1 MSDLSHHPCQALLA
15 DQILATKFVI
25 PAATA
30 QMLVRPRLQHPELAP
45 RVVLVCA
52 PAGYGKTTLAASWAA
67 ASATPVAWLS
77 LDAGDND
84 PLRFLVHFIHAI
96 QGKFAEFGKVMA
108 DMCALIPPPP
118 IDALMRPLVNQLC
131 ALPERLC
138 IILDDLQSVT
148 EPAVHEA
155 IAFLVDHQPAQ
166 LQLIFASRNEP
177 PFSLARLRGQGQM
190 VEYRGADLRFTLH
203 EAEAFCNEVM
213 QLSLPPEQVSTLAE
227 RTEGWIVGL
236 QLAAASLSH
245 HPDRAGFV
253 QTFGADNR
261 HITDFLLD
269 EVLRGLAD
277 DIQDFLLQTSML
289 DRFNAALCD
298 AVTGR
303 DDSRALISEIERAN
317 IFVFGLDDQRLWY
330 RYHHL
335 FGALLQSRLR
345 AAAPDS
351 LRLLHRRASQ
361 WFSENGLITEAV
373 DHALAARDHEW
384 AADLMEK
391 HHSELFSHGRIGSA
405 LSWSRQLPETV
416 LAQRPMLSMACAW
429 GYLYLDDMAALE
441 RQLCIVDK
449 CVAGF
454 RDAPY
459 GCKERA
465 MLGQLALLR
474 GCQSAYE
481 GKIDAGI
488 AHLEEAQAS
497 LAPGRTLFRAAAV
510 ARGVF
515 YFVSG
520 RLEESQRLLED
531 NVLVREVTHNVQVPV
546 TAACALARSHLL
558 RGRPLAARQ
567 IYDKTL
573 QSLLVCGWQHLPA
586 CGMLHIGLGEVAYE
600 MNELVLAEQHLVRG
614 VEMTAAG
621 MQYVNAWG
629 RVLLA
634 KTRKE
639 LGVAAEACDPQF
651 EVLLLRYAG
660 RLVVEIAPLSAV
672 IAGYWLS
679 LGKMDAVQLW
689 SEAARLPLEEALA
702 PGREAEYLVQ
712 ARFFILAERR
722 SQALDLLE
730 RLWHPALQGKRLAVM
745 TEILVLKA
753 ICLQKDGH
761 GDDAMAVLQQAVSLA
776 ETTHLLRVFI
786 NEGDAL
792 SGMLKKLAR
801 GADYKSYVH
810 TLLGQMGAD
819 AAQDSTQAF
828 DRLPQLFSKKEKLV
842 VSHIARGATNH
853 EIAES
858 LFISLNT
865 LNSHVKKIYVKL
877 GVNSR
882 LQAAE
887 RLRQLGLSG

>member
-1 MSDLSHHPCQALLA
+1 MSDLSHHPCQVLLA
-15 DQILATKFVI
+15 DQILSTKFVI
-25 PAATA
+25 PAAA
-30 QMLVRPRLQHPELAP
+30 AHLLVRPRLQQPEQAP

-67 ASATPVAWLS
+67 ASSAPVAWLS

-84 PLRFLVHFIHAI
+84 PLRFLVHFIRAI
-96 QGKFAEFGKVMA
+96 QGQCAEFGKVLA

-118 IDALMRPLVNQLC
+118 IDALMRPLINQLC

-138 IILDDLQSVT
+138 IILDDLQLVT

-155 IAFLVDHQPAQ
+155 IAFLIDHQPAR
-166 LQLIFASRNEP
+166 LQLIFASRSEP
-177 PFSLARLRGQGQM
+177 PFSLARLRGQGQIA
-190 VEYRGADLRFTLH
+190 EYRSEDLRFSLE
-203 EAEAFCNEVM
+203 EAEAFCNDVM
-213 QLSLPPEQVSTLAE
+213 QLSLPHEQVSILAE

-236 QLAAASLSH
+236 QLAAVSLSH
-245 HPDRAGFV
+245 HPDKACFVRNFAG
-253 QTFGADNR
+253 DNR
-261 HITDFLLD
+261 HVTDFLLD
-269 EVLRGLAD
+269 EVLHGHAE
-277 DIQDFLLQTSML
+277 DIQNFLVQTSVL
-289 DRFNAALCD
+289 ERFNAALCD

-303 DDSRALISEIERAN
+303 DNSRALISEIERAN
-317 IFVFGLDDQRLWY
+317 MFIFGLDEQRLWY

-345 AAAPDS
+345 VDAPDS
-351 LRLLHRRASQ
+351 VRLLHRRASQ

-373 DHALAARDHEW
+373 HHALAARDHEW

-391 HHSELFSHGRIGSA
+391 HHSELFSHGRMSSA
-405 LSWSRQLPETV
+405 LAWSRQLPETV
-416 LAQRPMLSMACAW
+416 LAQRPLLSMVCAW
-429 GYLYLDDMAALE
+429 GYLYRDDMAELE
-441 RQLCIVDK
+441 RHLCRVDK
-449 CVAGF
+449 CLAGF
-454 RDAPY
+454 HDAPF
-459 GCKERA
+459 GGKERA

-481 GKIDAGI
+481 GSIDEGI
-488 AHLEEAQAS
+488 AHLDKAQAS
-497 LAPGRTLFRAAAV
+497 LATGRTLYRAAAV

-520 RLEESQRLLED
+520 RLDEAQRLLE
-531 NVLVREVTHNVQVPV
+531 NNILVREATHNVQVPI
-546 TAACALARSHLL
+546 TAALTLARSHLL
-558 RGRPLAARQ
+558 RGRPLAAKQ
-567 IYDKTL
+567 IYDKTI
-573 QSLLVCGWQHLPA
+573 QALLVCGWQDLPA

-600 MNELVLAEQHLVRG
+600 MNELVLAEQHLARG

-621 MQYVNAWG
+621 MQYANAWG

-639 LGVAAEACDPQF
+639 LGAAVEACDPQF

-660 RLVVEIAPLSAV
+660 RLVVEVAPLSAV

-679 LGKMDAVQLW
+679 LGQMDAVQLW
-689 SEAARLPLEEALA
+689 SEAARLPLEGALA
-702 PGREAEYLVQ
+702 PGREAEYMVL

-722 SQALDLLE
+722 SEALDLLD
-730 RLWHPALQGKRLAVM
+730 RLWYPALQDQRLAVM
-745 TEILVLKA
+745 SEILVLKA
-753 ICLQKDGH
+753 ICLQKDGR
-761 GDDAMAVLQQAVSLA
+761 GDEAMTVLQEGVSLA
-776 ETTHLLRVFI
+776 ENTHLLRVFI

-792 SGMLKKLAR
+792 TGMLKKLAR

-810 TLLGQMGAD
+810 TLLGHMGAD
-819 AAQDSTQAF
+819 ATQDSTQAF
-828 DRLPQLFSKKEKLV
+828 ERLPQLFSKKEKLV

-887 RLRQLGLSG
+887 RLRQLGLSD

>member
-1 MSDLSHHPCQALLA
+1 MSDLSHHPCQVLLA
-15 DQILATKFVI
+15 DQILSTKFVI

-30 QMLVRPRLQHPELAP
+30 HLLVRPRLQQPEPAP

-67 ASATPVAWLS
+67 ASSTPVAWLS

-96 QGKFAEFGKVMA
+96 QGQFAEFGKVMA
-108 DMCALIPPPP
+108 DMCALIPPPS
-118 IDALMRPLVNQLC
+118 IGALMRPLINQLC
-131 ALPERLC
+131 ALPEGLC

-177 PFSLARLRGQGQM
+177 PFSLARLRGQGQI
-190 VEYRGADLRFTLH
+190 VEYRCEDLRFTLE
-203 EAEAFCNEVM
+203 EAEVFCNEVM
-213 QLSLPPEQVSTLAE
+213 QLSLPRELVGTLAG

-236 QLAAASLSH
+236 HLAAMSLNH
-245 HPDRAGFV
+245 HPDKASFV
-253 QTFGADNR
+253 RDFSGDNR

-269 EVLRGLAD
+269 EVLQGHAAE
-277 DIQDFLLQTSML
+277 IQDFLLQTSVL
-289 DRFNAALCD
+289 QRFNAALCD

-303 DDSRALISEIERAN
+303 DNSCSLISEVARAN
-317 IFVFGLDDQRLWY
+317 MFIFGLDEQRHWY
-330 RYHHL
+330 RYHEL

-351 LRLLHRRASQ
+351 VGLLHRRASA
-361 WFSENGLITEAV
+361 WFSENGHITEAV
-373 DHALAARDHEW
+373 HHALAARDHEC
-384 AADLMEK
+384 AADLMER
-391 HHSELFSHGRIGSA
+391 HRSELFSHGRISSA
-405 LSWSRQLPETV
+405 LAWSRQLPETV
-416 LAQRPMLSMACAW
+416 LAQRPLLSMVCAW
-429 GYLYLDDMAALE
+429 GYLYRDDMAELE
-441 RQLCIVDK
+441 RHLCLVDTYL
-449 CVAGF
+449 AGF
-454 RDAPY
+454 HGAPF
-459 GCKERA
+459 GGKEGA
-465 MLGQLALLR
+465 VPGQLALLR

-481 GKIDAGI
+481 GNIDKGI
-488 AHLEEAQAS
+488 AHLDEAQAS
-497 LAPGRTLFRAAAV
+497 LAPSRTLFRAAAV

-520 RLEESQRLLED
+520 CLEESQRLLED
-531 NVLVREVTHNVQVPV
+531 NVLVREATHNVQVPI
-546 TAACALARSHLL
+546 TAALALARGHLL
-558 RGRPLAARQ
+558 RGRPLAAKQ
-567 IYDKTL
+567 IYDKTI
-573 QSLLVCGWQHLPA
+573 QALLVCGWQDLPA

-600 MNELVLAEQHLVRG
+600 MNELVLAEQHLARG

-621 MQYVNAWG
+621 MQYVNVWG

-639 LGVAAEACDPQF
+639 LGVATVACDPQF

-660 RLVVEIAPLSAV
+660 RLVVEVAPLSAV

-679 LGKMDAVQLW
+679 LGQMDAVQLW

-702 PGREAEYLVQ
+702 PGREAEYLVL
-712 ARFFILAERR
+712 ARYFILAERC
-722 SQALDLLE
+722 SQALALLE
-730 RLWHPALQGKRLAVM
+730 RLWHPALEGKRLAVM

-753 ICLQKDGH
+753 ICLQKDGRS
-761 GDDAMAVLQQAVSLA
+761 DDAMTVLQQAVNLA
-776 ETTHLLRVFI
+776 ENTHLLRVFI

-810 TLLGQMGAD
+810 TLLGHMGAD
-819 AAQDSTQAF
+819 ATQDSMQAF

-853 EIAES
+853 EIAEN

-865 LNSHVKKIYVKL
+865 LNSHVKKIYLKL

-887 RLRQLGLSG
+887 RLRQLGLSE

>member
-1 MSDLSHHPCQALLA
+1 MSDLSHHPCLALLA

-30 QMLVRPRLQHPELAP
+30 QLLARPRLQHPELAP
-45 RVVLVCA
+45 RVVLLCA

-67 ASATPVAWLS
+67 ASSTPVAWLS

-96 QGKFAEFGKVMA
+96 QGQCAEFGKVMA

-118 IDALMRPLVNQLC
+118 ISALMRPLVNLLC

-138 IILDDLQSVT
+138 IILDDLQLVT

-155 IAFLVDHQPAQ
+155 IAFLVDHQPAR
-166 LQLIFASRNEP
+166 LQLIFASRSEP
-177 PFSLARLRGQGQM
+177 PFSLARLRGQGQI
-190 VEYRGADLRFTLH
+190 VEYRGEDLRFSLP
-203 EAEAFCNEVM
+203 EVEAFCNEVM

-236 QLAAASLSH
+236 HLAAVALSH
-245 HPDRAGFV
+245 HHDKAAFV
-253 QTFGADNR
+253 RTFTGDNR
-261 HITDFLLD
+261 HVSDFLLD
-269 EVLRGLAD
+269 EVLHGLAD
-277 DIQDFLLQTSML
+277 ETLNFLLQTSML
-289 DRFNAALCD
+289 ERFNAALCD

-303 DDSRALISEIERAN
+303 DDSHAVISEIERAN
-317 IFVFGLDDQRLWY
+317 LFIFRLDEQRLWY

-335 FGALLQSRLR
+335 FGALLESRLR
-345 AAAPDS
+345 AAAPS
-351 LRLLHRRASQ
+351 SVGLLHRRASK
-361 WFSENGLITEAV
+361 WFSENGFITEAV
-373 DHALAARDHEW
+373 VHALAAPDHES
-384 AADLMEK
+384 AADLMET
-391 HHSELFSHGRIGSA
+391 HHSELFSHGRMGSA
-405 LSWSRQLPETV
+405 LAWSRQLPESV
-416 LAQRPMLSMACAW
+416 LAERPLLSMVCAW
-429 GYLYLDDMAALE
+429 GYLYLDEMAELE
-441 RQLCIVDK
+441 RHLCLVDK
-449 CVAGF
+449 CLAGF
-454 RDAPY
+454 HDAPF
-459 GCKERA
+459 GGKERA

-474 GCQSAYE
+474 GCQSAYQ
-481 GKIDAGI
+481 GHIDKGI
-488 AHLEEAQAS
+488 AHFDEAQAS

-520 RLEESQRLLED
+520 RMEESQRLLED
-531 NVLVREVTHNVQVPV
+531 NVLIRDATHNVQVPI

-558 RGRPLAARQ
+558 RGRPLAAKQ
-567 IYDKTL
+567 IYDKTI
-573 QSLLVCGWQHLPA
+573 QALLVCGWQYLPA

-600 MNELVLAEQHLVRG
+600 MNELALAEQHLVRG

-621 MQYVNAWG
+621 LQYVNAWG

-639 LGVAAEACDPQF
+639 LGKAAEAWDPQF

-689 SEAARLPLEEALA
+689 SEAARLPLEPALA

-712 ARFFILAERR
+712 ARFFILAGRR

-730 RLWHPALQGKRLAVM
+730 RLWYPAVQGKRLAVM
-745 TEILVLKA
+745 TEIQVLKA
-753 ICLQKDGH
+753 ICLQKDGRS
-761 GDDAMAVLQQAVSLA
+761 DEAMMVLQQGVSLA
-776 ETTHLLRVFI
+776 ENTHLLRVFI
-786 NEGDAL
+786 NEGEAL

-810 TLLGQMGAD
+810 TLLGHMGAD
-819 AAQDSTQAF
+819 AAQESAQTF
-828 DRLPQLFSKKEKLV
+828 ERLPQLFSKKEKLV

-887 RLRQLGLSG
+887 RLRQLGLAE